1 VAEPV
6 PCDDRRVRDEDVRTS
21 CFAQL
26 AVLCAEHGEEVP
38 YRGALERGFVFRG
51 RRVPY
56 LNQQK
61 GIYRAA
67 AQRGLA
73 ALSIQTS
80 AKSPYRD
87 VETPDGFLYDYRA
100 GDVDQ
105 PDNRALR
112 EAHNL
117 LVPLVYFVATRPGW
131 YRPNFPF
138 FVIRDDPAS
147 RQVLVAPGAMIGPV
161 DEQEPILP
169 EDPIERRYAVRE
181 VRVRIHQARFRGR
194 VVPAYREQC
203 AICRLK
209 EIRLL
214 EAAHIVGDVEEGGEP
229 VVSNG
234 LALCSIHHR
243 AYDHDLV
250 GVSPDYEVRVSPRL
264 LRDEDGPM
272 LDVLKTFD
280 RGSIYVPRKAEWK
293 PDRERLAVRFER
305 FRDRA
310 A

>member
-1 VAEPV
+1 VL
-6 PCDDRRVRDEDVRTS
+6 DEDVRTS
-21 CFAQL
+21 ASRNLQCSARSS
-26 AVLCAEHGEEVP
+26 AKTVP
-38 YRGALERGFVFRG
+38 YRGGLDRGFAFGG

-61 GIYRAA
+61 GIFRAA
-67 AQRGLA
+67 VQRGPA

-80 AKSPYRD
+80 ANTPYGD
-87 VETPDGFLYDYRA
+87 VETSEGFLYDYRA
-100 GDVDQ
+100 GAVDQ

-112 EAHNL
+112 SAHGL
-117 LVPLVYFVATRPGW
+117 GVPLVYFVGTRPGW
-131 YRPNFPF
+131 YRPNFSF
-138 FVIRDDPAS
+138 FVIDDDRAA
-147 RQVLVAPGAMIGPV
+147 RHVLVAPGAMVGPL

-169 EDPIERRYAVRE
+169 DDPIERRYVFRE
-181 VRVRIHQARFRGR
+181 TRVRIHQARFRGR

-209 EIRLL
+209 EVRLL
-214 EAAHIVGDVEEGGEP
+214 KAAHIVGDVDEAGEP

-264 LRDEDGPM
+264 LEDDDGPM
-272 LDVLKTFD
+272 LELLKTFD
-280 RGSIYVPRKAEWK
+280 GSPIYVPRRTEWK
-293 PDRERLAVRFER
+293 PDRERLARRFER
-305 FRDRA
+305 FREGSA

>member
-1 VAEPV
+1 M
-6 PCDDRRVRDEDVRTS
+6 RDEDVRTS
-21 CFAQL
+21 CFARL
-26 AVLCAEHGEEVP
+26 AILGAEFGEEVP
-38 YRGALERGFVFRG
+38 YRGGLDAGFPFRG
-51 RRVPY
+51 QRVPF
-56 LNQQK
+56 LSPQK
-61 GIYRAA
+61 GIFRAA
-67 AQRGLA
+67 AQTGPA

-80 AKSPYRD
+80 ANSPYAD

-100 GDVDQ
+100 GATDQ

-112 EAHNL
+112 AARAL
-117 LVPLVYFVATRPGW
+117 QVPIVYYVGTRPGW

-138 FVIRDDPAS
+138 YVVVDDAVQ
-147 RQVLVAPGAMIGPV
+147 RQVLVAPGAMVGPH
-161 DEQEPILP
+161 DEPQPILA

-194 VVPAYREQC
+194 VVPAYRDQC

-209 EIRLL
+209 EVRLL
-214 EAAHIVGDVEEGGEP
+214 DAAHIVGDVEEQGEP

-243 AYDHDLV
+243 AFDHDLIGIAPDHTV
-250 GVSPDYEVRVSPRL
+250 HVSERL

-272 LDVLKTFD
+272 LDVLKGFHEA
-280 RGSIYVPRKAEWK
+280 RIEVPRQAAWK
-293 PDRERLAVRFER
+293 PDRDRLSVRFEQ
-305 FRDRA
+305 FRERSA